1 MEKKFNKEGFTLVE
15 LLVVI
20 GIIVILFA
28 VILVAVDPA
37 KRLQQARD
45 AVRQQDTRDFVEAIQ
60 EYIVDNNGDIS
71 ALSIDSN
78 AATFEVIG
86 TAANGCDTT
95 CTAQTTAAAC
105 VDLTSDLAE
114 YLASIPMD
122 PASGTA
128 ANTDYYVNID
138 ANGNVAVGA
147 CDPELASAIE
157 VTR

>member
-1 MEKKFNKEGFTLVE
+1 MENKKQGFTLVE

-28 VILVAVDPA
+28 VILVAVNPA

-45 AVRQQDTRDFVEAIQ
+45 AVRQQDTRDLVEAIQ
-60 EYIVDNNGDIS
+60 EYIVDNDGDLTG
-71 ALSIDSN
+71 LSVDSN
-78 AATFEVIG
+78 AATYEVIG
-86 TAANGCDTT
+86 TAASGCDTT

-105 VDLTSDLAE
+105 VDLSTDLAE

-122 PASGTA
+122 PGSGTA

-138 ANGNVAVGA
+138 ANGNVVVGA
-147 CDPELASAIE
+147 CDPELAATIE